1 MLFEHERRNELTK
14 ASSDASL
21 RNQRPRAGFVVCCG
35 AALSAFRALDRT
47 CVLTLIHYWRNE
59 SYRMLSI
66 WPTIIC
72 QENQVIKIKTGLST
86 LLRCISATMPKFLH
100 LPADICV
107 KIRRLCRSAMSQTDN
122 PEESSA
128 LHFFLVFEEV
138 SSRIEDAR
146 NLRIHHGYAEMMDF
160 LIDVA
165 NFQTFTETMKNE
177 FSQ

>member
-128 LHFFLVFEEV
+128 LLSGFRGGVVQNRRRTQLAHP
-138 SSRIEDAR
+138 SR
-146 NLRIHHGYAEMMDF
+146 LRRDDGLFDWRCKFSDF
-160 LIDVA
+160 HWDYEKRI
-165 NFQTFTETMKNE
+165 FTIN
-177 FSQ
+177 

>member
-1 MLFEHERRNELTK
+1 MPGKPMPSKLN
-14 ASSDASL
+14 
-21 RNQRPRAGFVVCCG
+21 
-35 AALSAFRALDRT
+35 
-47 CVLTLIHYWRNE
+47 
-59 SYRMLSI
+59 
-66 WPTIIC
+66 
-72 QENQVIKIKTGLST
+72 TGLST
-86 LLRCISATMPKFLH
+86 QRCIRVTMPKFVH

-107 KIRRLCRSAMSQTDN
+107 NIRRLCRSAMSQTDN

-146 NLRIHHGYAEMMDF
+146 HLRIHHGYAEMMDF

>member
-1 MLFEHERRNELTK
+1 MPGKPMPSRLN
-14 ASSDASL
+14 
-21 RNQRPRAGFVVCCG
+21 
-35 AALSAFRALDRT
+35 
-47 CVLTLIHYWRNE
+47 
-59 SYRMLSI
+59 
-66 WPTIIC
+66 
-72 QENQVIKIKTGLST
+72 TGLST
-86 LLRCISATMPKFLH
+86 HRCISATMPKFVH

-107 KIRRLCRSAMSQTDN
+107 NIRRLCRSAMSQTDN

-146 NLRIHHGYAEMMDF
+146 HLRIHHGYAEMMDF